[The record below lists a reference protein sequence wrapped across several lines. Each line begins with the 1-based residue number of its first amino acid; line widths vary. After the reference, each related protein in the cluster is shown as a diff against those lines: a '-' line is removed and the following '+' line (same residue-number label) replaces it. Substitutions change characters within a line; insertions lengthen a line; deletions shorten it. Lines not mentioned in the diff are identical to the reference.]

1 MTVLSVHLRCA
12 RDQDR
17 TLVAVGSSDHHF
29 GAAEVGGERPEW
41 LLDDQTDTNCSSQ
54 MHDCITLVHE
64 LVYDKLIS
72 NRAGH
77 HEQPGMMGH
86 PRQVSH

>member
-12 RDQDR
+12 GDQDR
-17 TLVAVGSSDHHF
+17 TLVAVGSSDHHLR
-29 GAAEVGGERPEW
+29 AAEVGGERPER

-54 MHDCITLVHE
+54 VHDCITLVHE

-72 NRAGH
+72 I
-77 HEQPGMMGH
+77 EPVTMSSPG
-86 PRQVSH
+86 